1 LSEAK
6 TQSEKAT
13 GNIPAKVAFQA
24 RSPAGRKIPLR
35 AESRFSDWLTY
46 SEYQPPHWQ
55 PELCLHERHRSGGRI
70 AILRGLSA
78 AEGKLKSNELV
89 TGDTLEQITE
99 GMDELKHESS
109 AAQSSP
115 AHA

>member
-1 LSEAK
+1 
-6 TQSEKAT
+6 
-13 GNIPAKVAFQA
+13 
-24 RSPAGRKIPLR
+24 
-35 AESRFSDWLTY
+35 
-46 SEYQPPHWQ
+46 
-55 PELCLHERHRSGGRI
+55 
-70 AILRGLSA
+70 LSA